1 MIMAVTDLLSPAEPE
16 QNVQNAS
23 KQRDHMPGTLLLLPP
38 TAHHRAS
45 RSVKHSCGGK
55 LGSHAT
61 PATSSEG
68 AAPASPR
75 WNIVFSIYMIDIDN
89 NTYKYTAESKA
100 FSAERTLHKCN
111 PLHAQARTQQ
121 KHHKTPHNKLAHQNR
136 ERGAKLTRE

>member
-16 QNVQNAS
+16 QNIQNAS

-45 RSVKHSCGGK
+45 RSVKQSCGEK
-55 LGSHAT
+55 LGTHVT
-61 PATSSEG
+61 PAASSAE

-75 WNIVFSIYMIDIDN
+75 RNIVFSIYMIDNI
-89 NTYKYTAESKA
+89 TYKYTEESKA
-100 FSAERTLHKCN
+100 FSAERSLHKCN
-111 PLHAQARTQQ
+111 PSHAQARTQQ

-136 ERGAKLTRE
+136 E